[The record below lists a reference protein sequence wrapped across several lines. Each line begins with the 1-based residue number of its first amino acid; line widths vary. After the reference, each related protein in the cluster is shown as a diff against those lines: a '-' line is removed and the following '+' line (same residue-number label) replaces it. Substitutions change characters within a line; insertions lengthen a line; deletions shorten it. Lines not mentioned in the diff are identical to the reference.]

1 MSIALSIG
9 NNLTTGGVFTAS
21 AVNNTSV
28 TNVTDFASVPAGGVL
43 KLLST
48 QTASASASI
57 EFTSGIDSTY
67 DSYVFKFI
75 NIHPSTNNVDFTFNG
90 STDGGSNYNI
100 TKTTTWFEAYH
111 DEADSFASLS
121 YNANHDLA
129 QSTSDQK
136 LAVQVGSENDESAS
150 GTLSLFNPSSTTF
163 VKHFISNVNEYQ
175 YNNLTVQCIV
185 GGYLNSTSAVNAIR
199 FKISS
204 GTFDGTIKMY
214 GVV

>member
-1 MSIALSIG
+1 MAFISNG
-9 NNLTTGGVFTAS
+9 TTILDNGAF
-21 AVNNTSV
+21 SV
-28 TNVTDFASVPAGGVL
+28 GLGSLV
-43 KLLST
+43 LLSE
-48 QTASASASI
+48 QTASSSASI
-57 EFTSGIDSTY
+57 SFTSGIDSTY
-67 DSYVFKFI
+67 PIYKFEFI

-111 DEADSFASLS
+111 SEADTGASLS

-136 LAVQVGSENDESAS
+136 LAVQVGSENDESVS

-163 VKHFISNVNEYQ
+163 VKHFVSNVNEYH
-175 YNNLTVQCIV
+175 YNNLTVQCLV

-199 FKISS
+199 FKMSS
-204 GTFDGTIKMY
+204 GNIDSGTIKLY
-214 GVV
+214 GISGS